1 MGMFKIVLF
10 ATADIALPTLE
21 YIHKNHHL
29 VALVTMPDKPRERG
43 GSLTMTA
50 VKKRALEL
58 GVAVYDP
65 VSPKEESFVA
75 AMQLLN
81 PDLFVVFAYGHILRK
96 NLLDIPK
103 LGPINLHTSI
113 LPYYRGAAPI
123 ERAILAG
130 ETETGISVMK
140 MDVGMDTGPVY
151 LIKKIAIHPEMDA
164 TLLKEKL
171 ATLSQEALDE
181 VLKQIA
187 SHTARLTEQEHT
199 LATYAPKISKEEL
212 DLYTGTKENMLL
224 KVRGLVSYG
233 GVKIALPNQEILK
246 IFKAQTSPLE
256 ISKYLEIHNGKLF
269 LKAENGSLE
278 LLEVQLPGKK
288 RMQIKEFLNGHA
300 TKIN

>member
-1 MGMFKIVLF
+1 MFKIVLF

-21 YIHKNHHL
+21 YVHKHHDL
-29 VALVTMPDKPRERG
+29 VAVVTMPDKPRERG

-58 GVAVYDP
+58 GVHVYDP
-65 VSPKEESFVA
+65 VSPKEDSFVA
-75 AMQLLN
+75 AMQSLN

-113 LPYYRGAAPI
+113 LPYYRGAAAI

-140 MDVGMDTGPVY
+140 MDIGMDTGPVY
-151 LIKKIAIHPEMDA
+151 LIKKIPIHPEMDA
-164 TLLKEKL
+164 AALKENL
-171 ATLSQEALDE
+171 AILSKEALDE

-187 SHTARLTEQEHT
+187 SRTALLNEQEHS

-212 DLYTGTKENMLL
+212 DLHFGTKEKMLL

-233 GVKIALPNQEILK
+233 GVKIVLPNQEILK
-246 IFKAQTSPLE
+246 IFKAQASPVE
-256 ISKYLEIHNGKLF
+256 ISKNVEIRDGKLL

-288 RMQIKEFLNGHA
+288 RMQIKEFLNGH
-300 TKIN
+300 TNKIN